1 MAELFIELFSEEIP
15 SRMQNAAKANL
26 GRLVADFLKAAGL
39 KFGAVET
46 YATPRRICVKIIDV
60 PTSTPDVKQERKGP
74 QVGAPE
80 KAIEGFLRGAG
91 VTLAQCVEQEI
102 KGKKF
107 HVAIIE
113 KSGQATADIIAAA
126 MPELIRKFPWPKSMR
141 WGNGSLRWVRP
152 LQSIICLLDGE
163 VVPFEIEN
171 VPVGD
176 STQGHLFMNNERFA
190 VKDFAD
196 YKAKLLAAHVVLDG
210 AEREAM
216 IVVEAQKICSAQGLE
231 LINDKGLIAETAGL
245 VEWPVAL
252 LGEFETE
259 FLDVPERVIIETIKG
274 HQKCFSVTD
283 PKTGKLSH
291 HFVAISNMI
300 AADGG
305 KIITHGNE
313 KVIRARLSDA
323 KYFWDLDKKTKLVDR
338 VEKLKNITFHA
349 KLGSQYERV
358 QSIKQLAEMLSEQTG
373 ADLAKTQL
381 AVDLCK
387 ADLVTGMVGELPELQ
402 GYMGQQYALAE
413 GIDAEVAAALAE
425 HYAPQGPSDEV
436 PTGLVSLTVSLADK
450 FNTLLGFWSIDEKP
464 TGSKDPFALRRAAL
478 GIIRIVLERQIRLD
492 IPQDLLPFFVDRLKV
507 YFKDQGLRH
516 DLIDAIFA
524 LEGQNDILLAEK
536 RIAALADFLKTDD
549 GVNLLAGVKRA
560 NNILQ
565 AEDKKKPLEF
575 DSIIDQDLLKI
586 DVEKQLF
593 AAITQN
599 VGKMNLALEQEDFVS
614 AMTALAGLRAPIDAF
629 FETVKVNDDDA
640 DIRINR
646 LKLLFIIRTA
656 TKTIADFSRI
666 EG

>member
-15 SRMQNAAKANL
+15 SRMQNAAKADL
-26 GRLVADFLKAAGL
+26 SRLVSGFLKTAGL
-39 KFGAVET
+39 KFGAIEA
-46 YATPRRICVKIIDV
+46 YATPRRICLKIADV
-60 PTSTPDVKQERKGP
+60 PTSTPDIKEQRKGP

-91 VTLAQCVEQEI
+91 VTLNECVEQEI

-113 KSGQATADIIAAA
+113 KVGQSTADIIAAA

-141 WGNGSLRWVRP
+141 WGTGSLRWVRP
-152 LQSIICLLDGE
+152 LQSIICLLDGKI
-163 VVPFEIEN
+163 VPFEIEN

-176 STQGHLFMNNERFA
+176 STQGHLFMNNDRFS
-190 VKDFAD
+190 VTDFAD
-196 YKAKLLAAHVVLDG
+196 YKAKLLAANVVLDG
-210 AEREAM
+210 AERAAM
-216 IVVEAQKICSAQGLE
+216 ILAEAQEICAAKGLE
-231 LINDKGLIAETAGL
+231 LIDDKSLIAETAGL

-252 LGEFETE
+252 LGEFEVE

-274 HQKCFSVTD
+274 HQKCFSVID

-300 AADGG
+300 AGDGG

-323 KYFWDLDKKTKLVDR
+323 KYFWETDKKIKLADR
-338 VEKLKNITFHA
+338 IEKLKNITFHA
-349 KLGSQYERV
+349 KLGSQFERV
-358 QSIKQLAEMLSEQTG
+358 GAIKELAEMLSEFTK
-373 ADLAKTQL
+373 ADVKKTKL
-381 AVDLCK
+381 AVELCK
-387 ADLVTGMVGELPELQ
+387 ADLVTHMVGELPELQ

-413 GIDAEVAAALAE
+413 GIDAEVAEALAQ
-425 HYAPQGPSDEV
+425 HYAPQGPSDAV
-436 PTGLVSLTVSLADK
+436 PTNLIALTVSLADK

-492 IPQDLLPFFVDRLKV
+492 IPQDLLPFFIDRLKV
-507 YFKDQGLRH
+507 YFKDQGMRH
-516 DLIDAIFA
+516 DLIDAVFA
-524 LEGQNDILLAEK
+524 LEGQNDIVLVEK
-536 RIAALADFLKTDD
+536 RVAALADFLKTDD
-549 GVNLLAGVKRA
+549 GVNLLAGIKRA

-565 AEDKKKPLEF
+565 AEDKKQPLEF
-575 DSIIDQDLLKI
+575 DSIID
-586 DVEKQLF
+586 KQLLVLDAEKDLFSAIEKNVKIINEAVAKEDF
-593 AAITQN
+593 AA
-599 VGKMNLALEQEDFVS
+599 
-614 AMTALAGLRAPIDAF
+614 AMSALAKLRAPIDTF
-629 FETVKVNDDDA
+629 FEDVKVNDDDA